1 MKHIKLKIK
10 TNSQD
15 YQIVIG
21 SNLIKELS
29 KILKSN
35 SIKFRNC
42 LLIID
47 KKIPKKKILDVK
59 KSLRKKNVTTFFI
72 KANENTLPLKPMTY
86 WFTDW
91 NDKYVINDFI
101 RNENLEIDLN
111 QILSKLGINNV
122 KLEYLNKSK
131 SIYNF
136 RDLLDEKA
144 MKWIF
149 DNHYEDF
156 INFGYYKNVY

>member
-72 KANENTLPLKPMTY
+72 KANENNK
-86 WFTDW
+86 
-91 NDKYVINDFI
+91 NIQSVNKI
-101 RNENLEIDLN
+101 LEILLKKTS
-111 QILSKLGINNV
+111 QEKTVLSRLV
-122 KLEYLNKSK
+122 EELLEISLVLLQVSSK
-131 SIYNF
+131 
-136 RDLLDEKA
+136 EA
-144 MKWIF
+144 
-149 DNHYEDF
+149 
-156 INFGYYKNVY
+156 